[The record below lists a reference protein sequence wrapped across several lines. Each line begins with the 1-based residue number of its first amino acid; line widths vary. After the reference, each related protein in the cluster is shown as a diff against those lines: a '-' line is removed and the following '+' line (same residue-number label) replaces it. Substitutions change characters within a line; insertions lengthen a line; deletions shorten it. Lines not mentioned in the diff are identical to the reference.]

1 MVAAG
6 APPGIGGTSRV
17 IHRLLSEPEM
27 PPLRIFADRVIRARV
42 RGRVGAILPGR
53 YRWLWKAPTTSRV
66 PRLLQWLFGCANLA
80 SAAIVGVRA
89 ARVCRTENAGWVLS
103 VVDSGISQVAG
114 AIAARRAGLPH
125 VLWVLDLWEENTYPS
140 FERRIARRLE
150 RRLWRGA
157 AAILVHS
164 EEAAEHYAAKHCVQ
178 CHVLRTPIIDPG
190 AAPARTAEGSPAEGS
205 PAEIVCAGALYW
217 AQADAVSRLERATAR
232 IGSSVVLTV
241 LGDHESLT
249 TPAPGAHRIERDV
262 PDSRFRDRLARA
274 DLLFLGLSF
283 HTSYPD
289 IVRTAAPARFP
300 EYLAAGTPMIVHA
313 PAGSHVARR
322 ARALDLAR
330 VVDQPS
336 DEALADAIRE
346 VLGDPEAA
354 ARRIVRARDC
364 ALAYDHRLVADEMI
378 QTLARI
384 ADSASSPASPG
395 GASSGAGTR

>member
-1 MVAAG
+1 MLH
-6 APPGIGGTSRV
+6 RV
-17 IHRLLSEPEM
+17 LSAPEM
-27 PPLRIFADRVIRARV
+27 PPLRIFADRAIRARV
-42 RGRVGAILPGR
+42 RGGVGAILPGR

-66 PRLLQWLFGCANLA
+66 PRPLQWLFGCANLT

-89 ARVCRTENAGWVLS
+89 ARVCRTEKAGWVLS
-103 VVDSGISQVAG
+103 VVDSGISQIAG

-140 FERRIARRLE
+140 FDRRIARWLE

-157 AAILVHS
+157 AAIVVHS

-178 CHVLRTPIIDPG
+178 CQVLRTPIVDPG
-190 AAPARTAEGSPAEGS
+190 AAPARTAAGS

-241 LGDHESLT
+241 LGDHEGLI
-249 TPAPGAHRIERDV
+249 TPAPGAHHVERDV
-262 PDSRFRDRLARA
+262 PDGRFRDRLARA

-300 EYLAAGTPMIVHA
+300 EYLAAGVPMIVHA

-322 ARALDLAR
+322 ASGLDLAR

-336 DEALADAIRE
+336 DEALVDAIQE

-354 ARRIVRARDC
+354 ARRVMRAREG
-364 ALAYDHRLVADEMI
+364 ALAYDHRLVVDELI

-384 ADSASSPASPG
+384 SGSASFPAPPG
-395 GASSGAGTR
+395 RTFGGAGTR